1 MTQPRHSGTPVH
13 LASSPHP
20 PIALVSASLSSPP
33 APQGSGEAV
42 LAGSAWAR
50 RLFHPAR
57 CNPGHGQNPEWNHP
71 RDPEGFWRL
80 CAVPAPNGMGPPAP
94 APSLQRNSQGR
105 VPGRSPGKR
114 LPPPWRPPKAG
125 LLSQFRLSR
134 RFPPPLVPPSPGS
147 PHLCPRPSPPPLPG
161 GPAASCAPR
170 ASGRERGDEAPGAAP
185 PPPPRCRGQGS
196 GPSPSASS
204 PHTSDVHFQLKL
216 DTNFLSG

>member
-1 MTQPRHSGTPVH
+1 MTQSRHSGTSVH
-13 LASSPHP
+13 LARSSHP

-33 APQGSGEAV
+33 APRCSGEAA

-50 RLFHPAR
+50 RLFHPATGR
-57 CNPGHGQNPEWNHP
+57 TQNGIILEIQRGFGVSVPCQPPMEWASLPLLHP
-71 RDPEGFWRL
+71 CRGAAKDGSQD
-80 CAVPAPNGMGPPAP
+80 APQESGP
-94 APSLQRNSQGR
+94 
-105 VPGRSPGKR
+105 
-114 LPPPWRPPKAG
+114 PPPWWPPKAG

-147 PHLCPRPSPPPLPG
+147 PHLCPRPSPPLRPG

-185 PPPPRCRGQGS
+185 PPSPLCRGQGT